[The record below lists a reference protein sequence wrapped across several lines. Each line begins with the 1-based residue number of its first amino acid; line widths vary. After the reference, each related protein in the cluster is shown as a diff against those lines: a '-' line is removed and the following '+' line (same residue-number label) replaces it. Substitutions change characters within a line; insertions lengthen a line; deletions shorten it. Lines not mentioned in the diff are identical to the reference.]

1 MVKNKLGK
9 QKKSLVSYLVSK
21 GYASAA
27 VDLADTPEEKFAL
40 AVQASNFQLAF

>member
-1 MVKNKLGK
+1 VLNKEWPKVEDMVTNKLGK

-27 VDLADTPEEKFAL
+27 VNLADTP
-40 AVQASNFQLAF
+40 